1 VLAFIPLCG
10 YIAFVPALVGLA
22 LGIVDI
28 IQKSKKNESKVMGI
42 VGVIT
47 NAVAIV
53 IIIVWTLVF
62 AVAGAA
68 ADKDGKDALQKLTE
82 EVKKVEETNK

>member
-1 VLAFIPLCG
+1 MGIAALIIGIVSAVLAFIPLCG

-53 IIIVWTLVF
+53 IIIVWTPLVF

-68 ADKDGKDALQKLTE
+68 A
-82 EVKKVEETNK
+82 

>member
-1 VLAFIPLCG
+1 MGIAALIIGIVSAVLAFIPLCG

-68 ADKDGKDALQKLTE
+68 AG
-82 EVKKVEETNK
+82 

>member
-1 VLAFIPLCG
+1 MGIAALIIGIVSAVLAFIPLCG

-53 IIIVWTLVF
+53 IIIIVSALVF

-68 ADKDGKDALQKLTE
+68 AD
-82 EVKKVEETNK
+82 

>member
-1 VLAFIPLCG
+1 MGIAALIIGIVSAVLAFIPLCG

-53 IIIVWTLVF
+53 IIIV
-62 AVAGAA
+62 
-68 ADKDGKDALQKLTE
+68 
-82 EVKKVEETNK
+82 